1 MTCTV
6 YVLSNGPDIES
17 WRVHAPEG
25 VDLVAVDLSQTLEE
39 QAACIKGA
47 VAVISP
53 VTADV
58 VGLARLVPS
67 LKLVQVGSA
76 GTDRIDV
83 KALGE
88 MSVQVANGGGG
99 NAVAV
104 SEHAVALMLT
114 VYRKLDI
121 QFSSVAAG
129 RWGDDLKKWSSSTRE
144 LTRKTVGI
152 VGLGRIGQEVAKRL
166 RGFDCKL
173 YYSDMAPRASDLERA
188 LGVTRLELDELLA
201 DSDVV
206 TLHVPLTVHT
216 RRLIG
221 ARELDLMKPTAFLIN
236 VSRGPVV
243 DEAALIEGLRAGK
256 IAGAGLDVLEQ
267 EPTDPDNPL
276 LQMENVAV
284 TPHLA
289 SFAQEAVER
298 SFGFAVHNAARVV
311 DGEEPMSVVLPEL
324 GGPDLQQ

>member
-1 MTCTV
+1 MPGTV
-6 YVLSNGPDIES
+6 YVLSNGSDIES

-25 VDLVAVDLSQTLEE
+25 LDMVAVDLNQTLEE
-39 QAACIKGA
+39 QAACLKGA

-58 VGLARLVPS
+58 LGLARLVPS

-88 MSVQVANGGGG
+88 MGVRVANGGGG

-144 LTRKTVGI
+144 LTGKTVGI
-152 VGLGRIGQEVAKRL
+152 VGLGRIGQEVASRL

-173 YYSDMAPRASDLERA
+173 YYSDMAPRASDLECA

-243 DEAALIEGLRAGK
+243 DEAALIEALRAGK

-289 SFAQEAVER
+289 SFAQEAVDR

-311 DGEEPMSVVLPEL
+311 NGEEPMSVVLPDL
-324 GGPDLQQ
+324 GGPDLQR